1 MLAFVQSHCTLF
13 AKKIQV
19 TKSLPIKGTE
29 SEVAGMISATSS
41 MKTVRDNKT
50 VIPEKWSMKSYQ

>member
-29 SEVAGMISATSS
+29 SEVAGIISATRS

-50 VIPEKWSMKSYQ
+50 VIPER